1 MQYSSSTPSFNNNR
15 NNGGSRNFT
24 HSPENVRSQS
34 YRSTVFYRDE
44 DGTTH
49 QTLSYLNPNPNKE
62 QFFESL
68 KETYAKEQKKFNQNL
83 ERDPNAIYKPSQL
96 FKKTHQF

>member
-1 MQYSSSTPSFNNNR
+1 MQYSSSTPSFNNNK

-68 KETYAKEQKKFNQNL
+68 NAMKPMQKN
-83 ERDPNAIYKPSQL
+83 
-96 FKKTHQF
+96 HC